1 MDSHHSAIRRAQP
14 AEAQAITAMV
24 VRSKAYW
31 GYSDAFM
38 RYAAAILTVTPQYI
52 ETRPTYVLVKE
63 GALLGMCS
71 LKELTPEEVD
81 LDMLFV
87 APEAI
92 GQGVGRQL
100 VAYAMGV
107 AAATGYRS
115 LFIESDPNAAGFYE
129 KMGGQLVGH
138 RPVPSIPG
146 RALPLYRIFLDGVAR
161 NVTDDTV

>member
-1 MDSHHSAIRRAQP
+1 MSSHTPTIRRAEP
-14 AEAQAITAMV
+14 AEAQNITEMV

-31 GYSDAFM
+31 GYSEAFM
-38 RYAAAILTVTPQYI
+38 KYAAAILTVTPHYI
-52 ETRPTYVLVKE
+52 ATRPTYVLE
-63 GALLGMCS
+63 QDGQLLGMCS

-100 VAYAMGV
+100 VEYVKGV
-107 AAATGYRS
+107 AAASGYRT
-115 LFIESDPNAAGFYE
+115 LCVESDPNAAGFYA

-146 RALPLYRIFLDGVAR
+146 RELPLYRIVLD
-161 NVTDDTV
+161 TDQSLTR

>member
-1 MDSHHSAIRRAQP
+1 MNSHHSTIRRAEP
-14 AEAQAITAMV
+14 DEAQNITAMV

-31 GYSDAFM
+31 GYSDEFM
-38 RYAAAILTVTPQYI
+38 KYAAAVLNVTPHYI
-52 ETRPTYVLVKE
+52 TTRPTYVLE
-63 GALLGMCS
+63 QDGQLLGMGS
-71 LKELTPEEVD
+71 LKELSPQEVE

-100 VAYAMGV
+100 VEYVKGI
-107 AAATGYRS
+107 AAASGYHT
-115 LFIESDPNAAGFYE
+115 LFVESDPNAAGFYE

-146 RALPLYRIFLDGVAR
+146 RELPLYRIYLDT
-161 NVTDDTV
+161 N